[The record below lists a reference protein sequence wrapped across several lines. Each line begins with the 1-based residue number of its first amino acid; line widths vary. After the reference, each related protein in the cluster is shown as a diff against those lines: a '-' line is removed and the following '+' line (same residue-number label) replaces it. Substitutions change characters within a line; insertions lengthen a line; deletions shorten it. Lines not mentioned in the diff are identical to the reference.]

1 MRVKAGEAV
10 YDFHTF
16 SSMNVDHERIIEALA
31 KTGRRLLDRVPLSVE
46 VDFREVGE
54 APIQDYWFP
63 EPSMTPEEFDRSV
76 RESLRQTLT
85 LQSIHPEAV
94 HEHTRRLAELVRGY
108 HDVRF
113 RSGSGTVGGSF
124 RPGLITI
131 YLLPGQ
137 DRQETLTDH
146 LIATLAHE
154 TYHAASFRT
163 ADRRRGL
170 FRQHLGYQDDRG
182 FQVLEEILGCFYARE
197 VCRTAGCPA
206 AVEDGVTR
214 EFLRI
219 GEAVLTRNGQD
230 FAGMSGLW
238 LLTGPAVEA
247 FWDAHGDAV
256 FRSLHAVGSRPSL
269 A

>member
-1 MRVKAGEAV
+1 MRVKAGETV

-16 SSMNVDHERIIEALA
+16 NSMDVDQERVIEALA
-31 KTGRRLLDRVPLSVE
+31 RTGRRLLDRVPLQVE

-63 EPSMTPEEFDRSV
+63 EPSMTPEEFDRSA
-76 RESLRQTLT
+76 RETIRELLALRQIL
-85 LQSIHPEAV
+85 PEAV
-94 HEHTRRLAELVRGY
+94 HEHTRRLAELARGY
-108 HDVRF
+108 QDVRF
-113 RSGSGTVGGSF
+113 TSGTGAVGGSF

-131 YLLPGQ
+131 YLIPGQ
-137 DRQETLTDH
+137 SQRSLTDH

-170 FRQHLGYQDDRG
+170 FRQHLNYRDDRG
-182 FQVLEEILGCFYARE
+182 FQVWEEVLACLYARE
-197 VCRTAGCPA
+197 VCQAAGCPE

-214 EFLRI
+214 EFLLI
-219 GEAVLTRNGQD
+219 GEAVLTRIGQD
-230 FAGMSGLW
+230 FPGVSALW
-238 LLTGPAVEA
+238 LLTNPAAEA
-247 FWDAHGDAV
+247 FWDAHGDTV
-256 FRSLHAVGSRPSL
+256 FRSLHMVGRRPSL